1 MGGPDSDYFRGII
14 VSLIEEG
21 RIRVV
26 VDLGKV
32 SWLNSTGM
40 GMLLTAHTALRRH
53 GGDLKLVN
61 VTSRIKNILYITKL
75 NLIFECYDSLEK
87 AIESF

>member
-40 GMLLTAHTALRRH
+40 GILLTAHTALRRH

>member
-1 MGGPDSDYFRGII
+1 MGGPDSDYFRELI

-21 RIRVV
+21 TRDVV

-32 SWLNSTGM
+32 SWINSTGM
-40 GMLLTAHTALRRH
+40 GILLSAHNSLRRY

-75 NLIFECYDSLEK
+75 NLIFECFDSLED

>member
-40 GMLLTAHTALRRH
+40 GILLTAHTALRRH
-53 GGDLKLVN
+53 EGDLKLVN